1 MLKLQV
7 QVPLQPALV
16 QPALIASMAWTSEL
30 LEKIVKNCSM
40 YSGGKESALDFA
52 LFCRKSPCC
61 FKVFVNYFFLI
72 AGQTWLIFTIFHCI
86 FTLSLQSWKKN
97 SQSEDA
103 KRVILFSSRP
113 HPNLCS
119 NMQWP
124 FTMKYTNTVYC
135 TWWDTK
141 PYKRY
146 LNIVSLTQD
155 CKIACG
161 THLSSVTILLKN
173 WKWSRY

>member
-1 MLKLQV
+1 MGLQQISRQVIISGLTFMYFVNEQHLHVNNSVVISWWFLRIPQRKDIMLKLQV
-7 QVPLQPALV
+7 QVLLQLVLV
-16 QPALIASMAWTSEL
+16 QPALIASMAWASEL

-40 YSGGKESALDFA
+40 YSGGKESALGFA

-72 AGQTWLIFTIFHCI
+72 AGQTWLIFTVFHCI

-103 KRVILFSSRP
+103 KWVILFSSRP

-119 NMQWP
+119 NMQ
-124 FTMKYTNTVYC
+124 
-135 TWWDTK
+135 
-141 PYKRY
+141 
-146 LNIVSLTQD
+146 
-155 CKIACG
+155 
-161 THLSSVTILLKN
+161 
-173 WKWSRY
+173 